1 MRLIL
6 GLGNP
11 GKKYETNRHNVGFM
25 LLDKYCKIYGLEF
38 KKHNNYFWTKKDDVL
53 LVKPRTYMNRSG
65 VAVTSILTGNRIED
79 ILVILDDVNLQL
91 GEIRLRDQGGFGGH
105 NGLKSISTALGTD
118 YFKRLRIGINSPQQ
132 EDLSD
137 YVLADFD
144 QKEMII
150 IDKAIDF
157 CRYLLDE
164 YIKTDYDQLLNYY
177 SKNKKSYSEKI
188 IASQD
193 RK

>member
-188 IASQD
+188 IESQD